1 MKTLLFHN
9 ENMNKKEWYEKTT
22 NGLTVNE
29 VAVKAGLSSATAWR
43 QCRDDLN
50 FSMENVIK
58 IARAFDADPVDG
70 LIAFGY
76 LKESERNMSA
86 MTASLRNATDEQ
98 LIEEMA
104 RRLAEYRAT
113 HDGAE
118 DSIFDKPIHLTD
130 EEVKEANKA
139 DLRGEVDSGRFLF
152 DTAAS
157 HDDNKRIESVEPPD
171 AA

>member
-1 MKTLLFHN
+1 MKH
-9 ENMNKKEWYEKTT
+9 MNKKQWIEAVTGADNPNVISAKT
-22 NGLTVNE
+22 GI
-29 VAVKAGLSSATAWR
+29 SRATAWR
-43 QCRDDLN
+43 QWGDDFN
-50 FSMENVIK
+50 FSMENVVK
-58 IARAFDADPVDG
+58 IARAYKADPVDG

-76 LKESERNMSA
+76 LEESERNMSGV
-86 MTASLRNATDEQ
+86 SVVLRDAPDEQ
-98 LIEEMA
+98 LIEELA

-130 EEVKEANKA
+130 EDAKEANKA
-139 DLRGEVDSGRFLF
+139 DLRGEVDSGKFLF

-157 HDDNKRIESVEPPD
+157 HDDNKHVESVEPPD